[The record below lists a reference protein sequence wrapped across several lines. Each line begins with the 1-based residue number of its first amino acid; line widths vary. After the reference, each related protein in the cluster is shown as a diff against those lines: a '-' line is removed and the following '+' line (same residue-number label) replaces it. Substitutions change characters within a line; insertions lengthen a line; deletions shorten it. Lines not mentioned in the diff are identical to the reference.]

1 MITVSKNILNL
12 SVAHY
17 GQDNQLNVAIEEMS
31 ELIKEICKHKRGS
44 QNRDAIIEET
54 ADVIIMIG
62 NLRQIFNMTD
72 EEINRVISSKQARLK
87 ERMENGK

>member
-1 MITVSKNILNL
+1 MINVNKNVLNL
-12 SVAHY
+12 SVAYY
-17 GQDNQLNVAIEEMS
+17 GQDSQLNVAVEEMS
-31 ELIKEICKHKRGS
+31 ELIKEICKYKRGS

-72 EEINRVISSKQARLK
+72 DEINHAISFKQARLK